1 MGTGTESGARAEG
14 AGRCFTWNIG
24 IRRLLLIFTASGEAF
39 CETVYVCASGV
50 GPDRGAG
57 LQVYSGASLGE

>member
-1 MGTGTESGARAEG
+1 MGTGAEAGARAEG

-39 CETVYVCASGV
+39 CETVYVCA
-50 GPDRGAG
+50 RLCRA
-57 LQVYSGASLGE
+57 